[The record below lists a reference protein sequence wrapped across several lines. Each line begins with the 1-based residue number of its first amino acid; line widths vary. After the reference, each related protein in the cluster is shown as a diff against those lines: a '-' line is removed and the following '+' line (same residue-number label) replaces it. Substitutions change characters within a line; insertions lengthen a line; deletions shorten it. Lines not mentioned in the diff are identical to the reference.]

1 MAKHEFGIM
10 EENPN
15 PGERYDDYEPWKYGC
30 ISIHDDFI
38 EPLLPELEQIDCFW
52 HTVDMPGKGID
63 YCGINLI
70 PPSSARRFIAALEPI
85 EEFIPLAEL
94 LARAEAE
101 GKFVIHFGI

>member
-1 MAKHEFGIM
+1 MSGMTIM
-10 EENPN
+10 RRGNTTVFP
-15 PGERYDDYEPWKYGC
+15 YTM
-30 ISIHDDFI
+30 
-38 EPLLPELEQIDCFW
+38 IDCFW
-52 HTVDMPGKGID
+52 STVDMPGKGID
-63 YCGINLI
+63 YCGVNLI

>member
-1 MAKHEFGIM
+1 
-10 EENPN
+10 
-15 PGERYDDYEPWKYGC
+15 
-30 ISIHDDFI
+30 
-38 EPLLPELEQIDCFW
+38 
-52 HTVDMPGKGID
+52 MPGKGID
-63 YCGINLI
+63 YCGVNLI